1 MEKHN
6 YNYRNVF
13 NEPIKIKQLT
23 QSFSLPYF
31 IKLRDVLIYLL
42 TLVILFIVFHS
53 VVSFISSYIPLFT
66 MLFYVGMPYLSVRL
80 VEKVQPDGKNIFWYL
95 LDYITFYFEYLQ
107 GKKKICHDI
116 KASYTDKPVVF
127 DEFNYRKKGNYGK
140 RN

>member
-23 QSFSLPYF
+23 QNFSLPYF

-42 TLVILFIVFHS
+42 TLFGLFIFFHS
-53 VVSFISSYIPLFT
+53 IESFISSYVPLFT
-66 MLFYVGMPYLSVRL
+66 MLFYVGVPYLTVRL

-95 LDYITFYFEYLQ
+95 LDYVTFYFEYLQ
-107 GKKKICHDI
+107 SKKKICHDI
-116 KASYTDKPVVF
+116 KVNYTDEPIVF
-127 DEFNYRKKGNYGK
+127 DEFNYRKKGK
-140 RN
+140 